1 MVNLTSYTILT
12 NKNKSN
18 YLLSL
23 RIKKKSIH
31 HENTNLVVVKVI
43 RYLCWKEDSA
53 EKSKPKHLIINVSK
67 Y

>member
-1 MVNLTSYTILT
+1 MVNLTFYTILT

-23 RIKKKSIH
+23 RIKNKSIH

-43 RYLCWKEDSA
+43 RYLCRKEDSA
-53 EKSKPKHLIINVSK
+53 EKSKPKHLINVSK
-67 Y
+67 LK